1 MARSSK
7 TPLFEKLVPILLV
20 LSIVLAFFV
29 GVLWQKVSSL
39 EKGGGTATTT
49 TANNAA
55 APAAPT
61 ANLDTIKGLFDKN
74 VIKFGDKNRKLLV
87 VEIADPSCPWCHVAA
102 GVNPEIYSQM
112 GVASTYD
119 APVKEL
125 RKLVDAG
132 KASFVWIF
140 YPGHGNGEMGTK
152 ALYCANEIG
161 KFWEVHDL
169 LMNNKGYD
177 MLNTTVKNDKT
188 KSGTLADFLKSAEDP
203 TTMKKCLDSGKYDS
217 TLTDNAQLSASL
229 GITGTPGFFLNAT
242 SYPGAVDY
250 SVMKPIVDAALK

>member
-1 MARSSK
+1 MAQNSK
-7 TPLFEKLVPILLV
+7 TSLFIKLIPVLLV
-20 LSIVLAFFV
+20 LSVALAFVV
-29 GVLWQKVSSL
+29 GILWQKVSSL
-39 EKGGGTATTT
+39 EKGGVTTAT

-61 ANLDTIKGLFDKN
+61 VSLDTIKGLFDKN
-74 VIKFGDKNRKLLV
+74 VIKFGDANRKLIA

-102 GVNPEIYSQM
+102 GQNPEILSQM
-112 GVASTYD
+112 GVASDYS
-119 APVKEL
+119 APVKEIK
-125 RKLVDAG
+125 KLVDQG

-169 LMNNKGYD
+169 LMSNAGYD

-188 KSGTLADFLKSAEDP
+188 KSGTLSNFLKKAMDP
-203 TTMKKCLDSGKYDS
+203 VAMKKCLDSGKYDA
-217 TLTDNAQLSASL
+217 TLKEDSQIAASL
-229 GITGTPGFFLNAT
+229 GIAGTPGFFLNTT
-242 SYPGAVDY
+242 SYPGAVDF
-250 SVMKPIVDAALK
+250 SSMKPAVDEALK